1 MKRNL
6 VCNGPLNVCSGE
18 WWHCV
23 VLVGWDDTQNSW
35 IIKNSWGNSWQDN
48 GYGLIGYD
56 SDIGQD
62 FLSNAYS
69 VSGVGVI

>member
-6 VCNGPLNVCSGE
+6 VCNGPLDVCSGT

-35 IIKNSWGNSWQDN
+35 IIKNSWGNNWQDN

-56 SDIGQD
+56 SDIGKD
-62 FLSNAYS
+62 FLKNAYS
-69 VSGVGVI
+69 VSGVGLI